1 MRKLV
6 RQVGLE
12 GSASSSLQTVVMVE
26 PATFG
31 GGGNLPRNRRLSAW
45 KSRPVGVLE
54 RVAAIRRD
62 GLSAYQANR
71 VRSGRERP

>member
-26 PATFG
+26 PVTFG
-31 GGGNLPRNRRLSAW
+31 GGGNLPWKQRQSAW
-45 KSRPVGVLE
+45 KSRPVGALE
-54 RVAAIRRD
+54 RVVTIRRD